1 MKIIHLSYSNYIG
14 GASIAANRIH
24 YSLCKNNINSELWVN
39 ESLYKKS
46 YWKEPYGILGTK
58 LRRYLT
64 SPILKSIKTTIPIHH
79 SISLLPSTWV
89 KDINKS
95 DADIV
100 NLHWIQREMLSIKDI
115 SKIKKPIV
123 WTLHDMW
130 AFCGAEHYTKESRWR
145 EGYKFNNRPSYES
158 GFDLNKWT
166 WDRKK
171 KYWKNPMQIITPSSW
186 LAKCVS
192 ESELMSNWP
201 VSIVANP
208 INTDIFKPIDKK
220 ITLKKLNLPNNVP
233 LLLFGAIGGVNDP
246 RKGFSLLTKALKYLK
261 NNIKFKNLEI
271 VILGQSK
278 PKSCL
283 NLGFPIHYMGH
294 INDDVNL
301 CLVYNSVDL
310 IVIPSKQDNLP
321 NMGVEAQACGVP
333 VVAFNTGGLADII
346 EHKKTGY
353 LAKAFDAKDLAN
365 GIIYVLDQNINKQLA
380 NNARDQAIKKF
391 SEKKISEDYS
401 KIYEKI
407 LV

>member
-1 MKIIHLSYSNYIG
+1 M
-14 GASIAANRIH
+14 
-24 YSLCKNNINSELWVN
+24 
-39 ESLYKKS
+39 
-46 YWKEPYGILGTK
+46 
-58 LRRYLT
+58 
-64 SPILKSIKTTIPIHH
+64 
-79 SISLLPSTWV
+79 
-89 KDINKS
+89 
-95 DADIV
+95 
-100 NLHWIQREMLSIKDI
+100 
-115 SKIKKPIV
+115 
-123 WTLHDMW
+123 
-130 AFCGAEHYTKESRWR
+130 
-145 EGYKFNNRPSYES
+145 
-158 GFDLNKWT
+158 
-166 WDRKK
+166 
-171 KYWKNPMQIITPSSW
+171 
-186 LAKCVS
+186 
-192 ESELMSNWP
+192 
-201 VSIVANP
+201 
-208 INTDIFKPIDKK
+208 
-220 ITLKKLNLPNNVP
+220 
-233 LLLFGAIGGVNDP
+233 
-246 RKGFSLLTKALKYLK
+246 K